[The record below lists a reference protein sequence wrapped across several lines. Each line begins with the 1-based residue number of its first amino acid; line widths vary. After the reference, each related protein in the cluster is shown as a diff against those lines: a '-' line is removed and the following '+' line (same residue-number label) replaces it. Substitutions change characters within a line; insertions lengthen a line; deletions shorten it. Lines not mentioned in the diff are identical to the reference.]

1 MNKLFVN
8 FEKLDIG
15 NYIIRNISEDDY
27 EDIYIIYGDIEVM
40 RYDMNN
46 LLKSLDDAKN
56 NIKLINKAISNK
68 WFIRCAVID
77 KQTNDFIG
85 TIALHHFEFDKNKVQ
100 IGYNLKKSYW
110 GRGIMT
116 NVLNSIIDYLKS
128 NSSIEILEASIN
140 IENIASIKLV
150 EKLGFELN
158 SKDNDKLVF
167 MKKLI

>member
-1 MNKLFVN
+1 MNKLFSD
-8 FEKLDIG
+8 FEKIDIG
-15 NYIIRNISEDDY
+15 NYIIRNISENDY
-27 EDIYIIYGDIEVM
+27 EDIYSIYGDIEVM
-40 RYDMNN
+40 KHDMDN

-68 WFIRCAVID
+68 WFIRWAVID

-110 GRGIMT
+110 RKGIMS
-116 NVLNSIIDYLKS
+116 NVLKPTIDYLQS
-128 NSSIEILEASIN
+128 NSSIETLEASIDT
-140 IENIASIKLV
+140 ENIASVKLA

-158 SKDNDKLVF
+158 SRENNNLIFV
-167 MKKLI
+167 KKLM